1 MGEELV
7 TQGLDI
13 QVIVTGVVGLITTI
27 TSGWVSWLFAK
38 KKYNAE
44 VDTNLIEN
52 MQKSLDFYM
61 KLSDDNKARLDEV
74 LEKNKNLEKEVQEL
88 RRQVLNLTM
97 NICMNLTC
105 SSRALGYNNQLV
117 TSESTEDDIEDIKKL
132 VFVYALANEIHRSAF
147 LFPVNGSSKP

>member
-44 VDTNLIEN
+44 VDSNLIEN
-52 MQKSLDFYM
+52 MQKSLDFYT
-61 KLSDDNKARLDEV
+61 KLSDDTKVRLEEALKRNDV
-74 LEKNKNLEKEVQEL
+74 LELEVRDLRKQMFELMNNICYDMTCEL
-88 RRQVLNLTM
+88 RARQPKRNKVK
-97 NICMNLTC
+97 
-105 SSRALGYNNQLV
+105 SK
-117 TSESTEDDIEDIKKL
+117 TECEHDTEERK
-132 VFVYALANEIHRSAF
+132 
-147 LFPVNGSSKP
+147 

>member
-13 QVIVTGVVGLITTI
+13 QVIVTGVVGLITTV

-61 KLSDDNKARLDEV
+61 KLSDDNKARLDEALKRNDV
-74 LEKNKNLEKEVQEL
+74 LENEIRDLRKQMFELMNNICYDMTCEL
-88 RRQVLNLTM
+88 R
-97 NICMNLTC
+97 
-105 SSRALGYNNQLV
+105 SRKPKRTV
-117 TSESTEDDIEDIKKL
+117 TTTKSGC
-132 VFVYALANEIHRSAF
+132 
-147 LFPVNGSSKP
+147 NGTKEGK

>member
-13 QVIVTGVVGLITTI
+13 QVIVTGVVGLITTV

-61 KLSDDNKARLDEV
+61 KLSDDTKARLDEALKRNDL
-74 LEKNKNLEKEVQEL
+74 LENEVRDL
-88 RRQVLNLTM
+88 RRQMFELMN
-97 NICMNLTC
+97 NICYDMSCEL
-105 SSRALGYNNQLV
+105 RARLPKR
-117 TSESTEDDIEDIKKL
+117 I
-132 VFVYALANEIHRSAF
+132 
-147 LFPVNGSSKP
+147 SKTTKPKTDCNYDTKEGK

>member
-1 MGEELV
+1 MGEELATQGLA

-61 KLSDDNKARLDEV
+61 KLSDDNKVRLDEALKRNDT
-74 LEKNKNLEKEVQEL
+74 LEGEIKDLRKQMFELMNNICYDLQCTVRKRQAHSRNKTKDGEKE
-88 RRQVLNLTM
+88 
-97 NICMNLTC
+97 C
-105 SSRALGYNNQLV
+105 S
-117 TSESTEDDIEDIKKL
+117 K
-132 VFVYALANEIHRSAF
+132 
-147 LFPVNGSSKP
+147 

>member
-61 KLSDDNKARLDEV
+61 KLSDDNKARLDEALKRNDV
-74 LEKNKNLEKEVQEL
+74 LENEIRDLRKQMFELMNNICYDMTCEL
-88 RRQVLNLTM
+88 R
-97 NICMNLTC
+97 
-105 SSRALGYNNQLV
+105 SRKPKRTV
-117 TSESTEDDIEDIKKL
+117 TTTKSGC
-132 VFVYALANEIHRSAF
+132 
-147 LFPVNGSSKP
+147 NGTKERK

>member
-1 MGEELV
+1 MGELV

-61 KLSDDNKARLDEV
+61 KLSDDNKVRLDEALKRNDS
-74 LEKNKNLEKEVQEL
+74 LEDEIKDLRKQMFELMNNICFDMSCEL
-88 RRQVLNLTM
+88 RKRVPRERKRKET
-97 NICMNLTC
+97 TDE
-105 SSRALGYNNQLV
+105 
-117 TSESTEDDIEDIKKL
+117 T
-132 VFVYALANEIHRSAF
+132 H
-147 LFPVNGSSKP
+147 

>member
-1 MGEELV
+1 MEELV

-61 KLSDDNKARLDEV
+61 KLSDDNKARLDEALKRNDA
-74 LEKNKNLEKEVQEL
+74 LEDEIKDLRKQMFELMNNICFDMSCEL
-88 RRQVLNLTM
+88 RKR
-97 NICMNLTC
+97 IP
-105 SSRALGYNNQLV
+105 RERKKKEANN
-117 TSESTEDDIEDIKKL
+117 E
-132 VFVYALANEIHRSAF
+132 N
-147 LFPVNGSSKP
+147 N

>member
-7 TQGLDI
+7 THGLDI

-61 KLSDDNKARLDEV
+61 KLSDDNKTRLDEALKRNDV
-74 LEKNKNLEKEVQEL
+74 LEDEVRDLRKQMFELLNNICYDMTCEL
-88 RRQVLNLTM
+88 R
-97 NICMNLTC
+97 
-105 SSRALGYNNQLV
+105 SRKPKRIV
-117 TSESTEDDIEDIKKL
+117 TKTKSGCDDTKEGK
-132 VFVYALANEIHRSAF
+132 
-147 LFPVNGSSKP
+147 

>member
-1 MGEELV
+1 MGELV

-13 QVIVTGVVGLITTI
+13 QVIVTGVVGLITTV

-61 KLSDDNKARLDEV
+61 KLSDDNKARLDEALKRNDV
-74 LEKNKNLEKEVQEL
+74 LENEIRDLRKQMFELMNNICYDMTCEL
-88 RRQVLNLTM
+88 R
-97 NICMNLTC
+97 
-105 SSRALGYNNQLV
+105 SRKPKR
-117 TSESTEDDIEDIKKL
+117 TITTTKS
-132 VFVYALANEIHRSAF
+132 RC
-147 LFPVNGSSKP
+147 NGTKEGK

>member
-1 MGEELV
+1 MEELV

-61 KLSDDNKARLDEV
+61 KLSDDNKARLDEALKRNDV
-74 LEKNKNLEKEVQEL
+74 LEDEVRDLRKQMFELMNNICYDMTCEL
-88 RRQVLNLTM
+88 R
-97 NICMNLTC
+97 
-105 SSRALGYNNQLV
+105 SRKPKRVV
-117 TSESTEDDIEDIKKL
+117 TTAKSGCDGTKERK
-132 VFVYALANEIHRSAF
+132 
-147 LFPVNGSSKP
+147 